1 MQTLLREEFSSES
14 FYVDIFEQ
22 LYFTEEQIFFIDFLI
37 KIYFLLVYYTHV
49 FLYFFLTFIFGDEEP
64 EVGKGE

>member
-1 MQTLLREEFSSES
+1 VQTLLREEFSSES

-49 FLYFFLTFIFGDEEP
+49 FLYFFF
-64 EVGKGE
+64 